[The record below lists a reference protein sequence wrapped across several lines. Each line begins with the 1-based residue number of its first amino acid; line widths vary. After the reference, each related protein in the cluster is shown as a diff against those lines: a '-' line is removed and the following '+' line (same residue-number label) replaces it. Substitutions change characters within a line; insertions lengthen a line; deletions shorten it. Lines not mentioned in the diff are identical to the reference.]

1 MGARFDDPG
10 PRFGTLHA
18 RFVSDYARIDD
29 EVIATPFFLPSFL
42 LSISDS
48 SGGASTQSPS
58 LAFVFSS
65 KSREVLGV
73 AALEQGQRRSRGDE
87 VVTSGGGAR
96 GRRLGNLGLR
106 WRRRTPTT
114 VRLHLLSL
122 SLSPFTRAEGNHCT
136 VHTE

>member
-73 AALEQGQRRSRGDE
+73 AESGG
-87 VVTSGGGAR
+87 GGGAR